1 MDLLPCLLASK
12 LHLHLEVVEV
22 FVKEGMVII
31 MVITPPVIM
40 VAEGS
45 IIASQSMMA
54 QNKFKLAMAQ
64 V

>member
-1 MDLLPCLLASK
+1 
-12 LHLHLEVVEV
+12 VEV